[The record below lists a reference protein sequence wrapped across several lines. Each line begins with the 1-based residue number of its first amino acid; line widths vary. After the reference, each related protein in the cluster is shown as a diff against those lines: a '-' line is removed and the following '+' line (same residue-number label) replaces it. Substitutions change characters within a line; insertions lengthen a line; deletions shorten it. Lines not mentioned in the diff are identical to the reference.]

1 MSFLKK
7 IWQNRQSEHPSRRIL
22 TNVNTNDI
30 MMVEVARS
38 EGEVLAEGDAF
49 DESNMNDLEERIENA
64 FSDDQD
70 SINSISSR
78 VSKTELQ
85 LNDFSFGV
93 TSDGK
98 AGYKRGASSE
108 IIPFKTTE
116 VYYLGEG
123 TMFDIRSKFPKNYQ
137 KFTIDNF
144 IVSCNYSGSSAMY
157 DGTENFSKSSN
168 VKIPPIAPTKSYLNG
183 ILTIGNTSG
192 QWWFN
197 NFSDN
202 HKFGGMV
209 NAVNIKVYLLIGEIK
224 NI

>member
-30 MMVEVARS
+30 MMVEVTRS

-49 DESNMNDLEERIENA
+49 DESNMNDLEDRIESA
-64 FSDDQD
+64 FSDERN
-70 SINSISSR
+70 SINSISNR

-108 IIPFKTTE
+108 VIPFKTNTSLSIRAE
-116 VYYLGEG
+116 GGKRWCRTTIYVKDG
-123 TMFDIRSKFPKNYQ
+123 TMTYGGRVYTAGQSIVIEAQNPPTTQEDIPVDAGWRDM
-137 KFTIDNF
+137 IA
-144 IVSCNYSGSSAMY
+144 SS
-157 DGTENFSKSSN
+157 
-168 VKIPPIAPTKSYLNG
+168 
-183 ILTIGNTSG
+183 
-192 QWWFN
+192 
-197 NFSDN
+197 
-202 HKFGGMV
+202 
-209 NAVNIKVYLLIGEIK
+209 
-224 NI
+224 

>member
-30 MMVEVARS
+30 MMVEVTRS

-49 DESNMNDLEERIENA
+49 DESNMNDLENRIESA
-64 FSDDQD
+64 FSEEQD
-70 SINSISSR
+70 SINSISNR

-108 IIPFKTTE
+108 VIPFKTSTSLSIRAE
-116 VYYLGEG
+116 GGKRWCRTTIQIKEG
-123 TMFDIRSKFPKNYQ
+123 TVTYGGVVYKAGQN
-137 KFTIDNF
+137 
-144 IVSCNYSGSSAMY
+144 IVNEARNPSTTQEDVPADTWWRDMIASS
-157 DGTENFSKSSN
+157 
-168 VKIPPIAPTKSYLNG
+168 
-183 ILTIGNTSG
+183 
-192 QWWFN
+192 
-197 NFSDN
+197 
-202 HKFGGMV
+202 
-209 NAVNIKVYLLIGEIK
+209 
-224 NI
+224 